1 MKLDAKLE
9 GLDYPDRRRFVSGI
23 DLVAQR
29 VRLRLAT
36 HKGEIL
42 RDASVGLPWVE
53 WLSTKP
59 VPLAS
64 VRSGVRRQVALVAGV
79 TSVTNVQASA
89 SGGTLS
95 VSLDVTSDEGTV
107 SIQASITDEGT
118 RTMSF
123 TANFWGRAG
132 SVLA

>member
-29 VRLRLAT
+29 IRVRLST

-42 RDASVGLPWVE
+42 RDTSIGLPWAE

-64 VRSGVRRQVALVAGV
+64 VRSGVRRQAAAVAGV
-79 TSVTNVQASA
+79 TSVSDVQASV
-89 SGGTLS
+89 SGGIVS
-95 VSLDVTSDEGTV
+95 VSLDATTDEGTV
-107 SIQASITDEGT
+107 SIQASITDAGT

-123 TANFWGRAG
+123 TTNFWGRAG